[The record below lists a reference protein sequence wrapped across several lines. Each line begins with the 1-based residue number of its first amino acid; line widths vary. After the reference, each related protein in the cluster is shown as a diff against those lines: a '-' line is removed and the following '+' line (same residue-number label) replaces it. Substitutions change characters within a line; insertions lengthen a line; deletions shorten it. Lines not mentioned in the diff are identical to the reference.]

1 MQLTQACLKE
11 WLTYNEHTGEFT
23 WNKSPSWGIKA
34 GVQAG
39 YQKSG
44 YRQIRLCGELHYG
57 HRLAFLYMT
66 GAMPPS
72 QVDHIN
78 GCKSDN
84 SWTNL
89 RSVSPL
95 ENRRNAAKSRNNT
108 SGVTGVVWDKNK
120 QKWMARIMVNHK
132 ANFLGYFDSVEDAKV
147 CRKAAETRHNFHPNH
162 GRSHA

>member
-1 MQLTQACLKE
+1 MTQDMLKD
-11 WLTYNEHTGEFT
+11 LLDYSPNTGVFT
-23 WNKSPSWGIKA
+23 WKKRKATWIPPGTIAGNLNKI
-34 GVQAG
+34 
-39 YQKSG
+39 SG
-44 YRQIRLCGELHYG
+44 YTQIRITKKLYYA
-57 HRLAFLYMT
+57 HRLAVLYMT
-66 GAMPPS
+66 GSFPDD

-108 SGVTGVVWDKNK
+108 TGVTGVVWDKNK

-132 ANFLGYFDSVEDAKV
+132 ENFLGYFDSVEDAKV